1 MTTNKS
7 FSELRKQSSNID
19 KIAKQLKDSEGK
31 KNYDDNRFWKAALDK
46 AGNGQADIRFLPA
59 PQNEQLSYVKY
70 FSHNFKGP
78 GGWFI
83 ENCPTTLGLPCPVC
97 EDNGVHWNEGEE
109 GQKFVRTR
117 QSKRKLHYVTN
128 VLVLKDP
135 ANPENEG
142 KVFLFTYGSK
152 IHKKYADAISPPFAG
167 DKAYLPYDLWTG
179 ANFRLRISK
188 VAGYA
193 NFDQS
198 SFENPSQVA
207 GSDADLETIWKSEYA
222 LSEFVDPEKKFKPYA
237 DLKKRLDRALGS
249 STGSSLGGKT
259 IEESLQS
266 ISAGRTTQAPVVSET
281 VDDEELER
289 IDDVSS
295 DDIESLKDLIK

>member
-1 MTTNKS
+1 MTNKS

-31 KNYDDNRFWKAALDK
+31 KNYDDNRFWQAALDK

-59 PQNEQLSYVKY
+59 PQGEDLSYVKY
-70 FSHNFKGP
+70 WSHGFKGA

-109 GQKFVRTR
+109 GQKFVRER
-117 QSKRKLHYVTN
+117 KSKRKLNYITN

-142 KVFLFTYGSK
+142 KVFLFKYGQK
-152 IHKKYADAISPPFAG
+152 IQQKYMDAITPPFAG
-167 DKAYLPYDLWTG
+167 DEAYLPYDLWEG
-179 ANFRLRISK
+179 ANFKLRIAK
-188 VAGYA
+188 VAGFA

-198 SFENPSQVA
+198 SFGNRAPVK
-207 GSDADLETIWKSEYA
+207 GTDAELEAIWKSQYS
-222 LSEFVDPEKKFKPYA
+222 LTEFVNPETKFKSYA
-237 DLKKRLDRALGS
+237 DLKKGLDRALGGHNGA
-249 STGSSLGGKT
+249 TLGGKT
-259 IEESLQS
+259 IEESLQA
-266 ISAGRTTQAPVVSET
+266 ISAGRTTAAPKPAAVEEIES
-281 VDDEELER
+281 EELET
-289 IDDVSS
+289 IDVSS
-295 DDIESLKDLIK
+295 DDVESLRDLIK

>member
-1 MTTNKS
+1 MTKS
-7 FSELRKQSSNID
+7 FSELRQQSSNID

-59 PQNEQLSYVKY
+59 PQGEQLSYVKY
-70 FSHNFKGP
+70 FSHNFKGL

-97 EDNGVHWNEGEE
+97 EDNGVHWNEGED

-142 KVFLFTYGSK
+142 KVFLFTYGAK

-167 DKAYLPYDLWTG
+167 DKAYLPYDLWAG

-188 VAGYA
+188 VAGFA

-198 SFENPSQVA
+198 SFESQGPVS
-207 GSDADLETIWKSEYA
+207 GNDADLEAIWKSEYPLA
-222 LSEFVDPEKKFKPYA
+222 EFVDPEKKFKPYA
-237 DLKKRLDRALGS
+237 DLKKRLDKALGGQGQS
-249 STGSSLGGKT
+249 DLGGKT

-266 ISAGRTTQAPVVSET
+266 ISAGRTVSAPVEKAVA
-281 VDDEELER
+281 DDADEELES
-289 IDDVSS
+289 IDISS
-295 DDIESLKDLIK
+295 DDVESLRDLIK